1 MNKRKYN
8 IYVNFYKPSGK
19 WYASGPVE
27 VSHQLFEV
35 EELKQDIVN
44 NQDILTEGWQDEFV
58 VTIDQIN
65 PDDEPFF
72 ARLFPQGAFAGIR
85 KNN

>member
-1 MNKRKYN
+1 MDKRKYN

-27 VSHQLFEV
+27 VSHQLYELD
-35 EELKQDIVN
+35 ELKQDIVN
-44 NQDILTEGWQDEFV
+44 NQGILREGWQGNYV
-58 VTIDQIN
+58 VTIDQI
-65 PDDEPFF
+65 DSYDPFF
-72 ARLFPQGAFAGIR
+72 TRLFPQGAFAGIR